1 MKRNTPLHDF
11 CGLRL
16 SRRTINAL
24 LVAGLD
30 WRSGI
35 IDADKHGYLDNIR
48 GLGPK
53 SLAELRAAM
62 VAAGW
67 VKEEGG

>member
-1 MKRNTPLHDF
+1 MTRRTPLHDF

-24 LVAGLD
+24 LAAGYHDSSSLR
-30 WRSGI
+30 WS
-35 IDADKHGYLDNIR
+35 ADFRNIR
-48 GLGPK
+48 GLGRV

-67 VKEEGG
+67 AKEEKQ